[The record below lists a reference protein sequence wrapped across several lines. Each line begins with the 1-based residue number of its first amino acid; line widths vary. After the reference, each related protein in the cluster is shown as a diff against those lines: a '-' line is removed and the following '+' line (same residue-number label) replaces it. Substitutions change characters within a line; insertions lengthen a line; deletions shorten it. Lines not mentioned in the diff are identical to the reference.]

1 MAGRPE
7 EPKVILK
14 NPIGDLAVVPKY
26 AWCWDKLGYMPEC
39 FAKFYDKKKDDPIA
53 TGKEIVEEQQEKK
66 KDVKII
72 QERMLEQICDLVVI
86 GTTCWTQFVEKEK
99 FELKKFDPR
108 KRLESLWWRNYKTA
122 HAKIV
127 KEQYEGIYA
136 EALENLAGT
145 CEQLKEAYSFM
156 DKKMKK
162 DYVASLKK

>member
-1 MAGRPE
+1 MGRLIRPN
-7 EPKVILK
+7 L
-14 NPIGDLAVVPKY
+14 L
-26 AWCWDKLGYMPEC
+26 
-39 FAKFYDKKKDDPIA
+39 KKKS
-53 TGKEIVEEQQEKK
+53 
-66 KDVKII
+66 
-72 QERMLEQICDLVVI
+72 LN
-86 GTTCWTQFVEKEK
+86 
-99 FELKKFDPR
+99 LKSLIR
-108 KRLESLWWRNYKTA
+108 KRYESLWWRTYKIA